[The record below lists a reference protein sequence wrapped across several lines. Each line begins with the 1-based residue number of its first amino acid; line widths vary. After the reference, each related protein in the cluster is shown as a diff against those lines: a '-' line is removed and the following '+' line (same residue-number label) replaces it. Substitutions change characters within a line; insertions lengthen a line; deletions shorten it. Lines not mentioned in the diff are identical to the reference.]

1 MTFLKNASKAIGF
14 SLLIML
20 VLTFIVTLF
29 NYIGLFNLK
38 IVNAFS
44 YITPFLSSL
53 IGGMVLGRR
62 SNKKGYLEGLKL
74 GLIMILLLFIFNFLA
89 LNQGYTLPNIILYII
104 ILGASILGSMV
115 GINLKKEN

>member
-44 YITPFLSSL
+44 YITPFISCL
-53 IGGMVLGRR
+53 IGGMTLGRR

-74 GLIMILLLFIFNFLA
+74 GLIIILLLFIFNFLA